1 MVAIQKSFLIPALC
15 LLQLAAA
22 DEAPENTD
30 NLKIIGRANLDKGK
44 TKGMIEFSRAKN
56 GTVKVAVDITGLP
69 EHGGPF
75 YYHIHK
81 NAISDDG
88 DCESAGTHLNPFN
101 APRDECDTL
110 DNNAYCQVG
119 DLSGKHGW
127 INTTCFQAT
136 YYDPYLSLNPDNK
149 AYVIGRSVVLHYA
162 DMTKISCGNILKKNK
177 KKVTKRSNEALD
189 AVPVI
194 NGYKNT
200 TFNSTQ
206 FFPGKGSDD
215 DDSDDETDETEE
227 DTTKEKEKTD
237 KDCGDSDKKET
248 DDDTDTDKKKDN
260 DTDTD
265 SDKEKDCD
273 NEYTG
278 GAGTLA
284 SVFGY
289 IAGACGLVMGALI

>member
-1 MVAIQKSFLIPALC
+1 MVAIQKSLLIPALC
-15 LLQLAAA
+15 LVQLATA

-69 EHGGPF
+69 EKGGPF

-88 DCESAGTHLNPFN
+88 DCESAGTHLNPYN
-101 APRDECDTL
+101 APRDECDSL

-162 DMTKISCGNILKKNK
+162 DMTKISCGNIVKKSK
-177 KKVTKRSNEALD
+177 KKVTKRSNKALN
-189 AVPVI
+189 AVPSI
-194 NGYKNT
+194 NGYKNST
-200 TFNSTQ
+200 LNSTHI
-206 FFPGKGSDD
+206 PGFGGDEEEEEEE
-215 DDSDDETDETEE
+215 DSDDETEE
-227 DTTKEKEKTD
+227 DTTKDKETTD
-237 KDCGDSDKKET
+237 KDCGDSDKET
-248 DDDTDTDKKKDN
+248 DDDSGSDKKN
-260 DTDTD
+260 DT
-265 SDKEKDCD
+265 EKDCGDGDD